1 MTRQEIIYDML
12 IVGGGPA
19 GLSAAIYASR
29 ARMSVLVIEAM
40 LSGGQIATTERLENY
55 PGFPEGIGGAE
66 FGQLL
71 EAQARRFGTEM
82 VLATVTGVS
91 SEGEI
96 KTVQTSNGTYRGRTL
111 LIASGT
117 RPRALGVP
125 GEEEFKGRGVS
136 YCATCD
142 GFFYQDQEVAV
153 VGGGDSALQEAMFL
167 TKFASKVYIIH
178 RRDQLRA
185 INILRERAK
194 ANPKIEFLLD
204 SQVRTIN
211 GTDSVESVTVYNKKL
226 DKTREVKVSGIFLYV
241 GLIPNTDFLD
251 SSIKVDEYGYIITN
265 EAMETSVAG
274 VYAAGDIRQKS
285 LRQVVTAV
293 ADGAIAAV
301 SANNYL
307 YG

>member
-167 TKFASKVYIIH
+167 TKIASKVYIIH

-251 SSIKVDEYGYIITN
+251 GSIKVDEYGYIITN

>member
-1 MTRQEIIYDML
+1 MTRQETIYDML

>member
-1 MTRQEIIYDML
+1 
-12 IVGGGPA
+12 
-19 GLSAAIYASR
+19 
-29 ARMSVLVIEAM
+29 
-40 LSGGQIATTERLENY
+40 
-55 PGFPEGIGGAE
+55 
-66 FGQLL
+66 
-71 EAQARRFGTEM
+71 
-82 VLATVTGVS
+82 
-91 SEGEI
+91 
-96 KTVQTSNGTYRGRTL
+96 
-111 LIASGT
+111 
-117 RPRALGVP
+117 
-125 GEEEFKGRGVS
+125 
-136 YCATCD
+136 
-142 GFFYQDQEVAV
+142 
-153 VGGGDSALQEAMFL
+153 MFL

>member
-251 SSIKVDEYGYIITN
+251 GSIKVDEYGYIITN

>member
-1 MTRQEIIYDML
+1 ML

-111 LIASGT
+111 LIASGD
-117 RPRALGVP
+117 PAPCLGCS
-125 GEEEFKGRGVS
+125 GRGRIQRQR
-136 YCATCD
+136 C
-142 GFFYQDQEVAV
+142 
-153 VGGGDSALQEAMFL
+153 
-167 TKFASKVYIIH
+167 
-178 RRDQLRA
+178 
-185 INILRERAK
+185 
-194 ANPKIEFLLD
+194 FLL
-204 SQVRTIN
+204 RH
-211 GTDSVESVTVYNKKL
+211 
-226 DKTREVKVSGIFLYV
+226 
-241 GLIPNTDFLD
+241 
-251 SSIKVDEYGYIITN
+251 
-265 EAMETSVAG
+265 M
-274 VYAAGDIRQKS
+274 
-285 LRQVVTAV
+285 
-293 ADGAIAAV
+293 
-301 SANNYL
+301 
-307 YG
+307 

>member
-1 MTRQEIIYDML
+1 
-12 IVGGGPA
+12 
-19 GLSAAIYASR
+19 
-29 ARMSVLVIEAM
+29 
-40 LSGGQIATTERLENY
+40 
-55 PGFPEGIGGAE
+55 
-66 FGQLL
+66 
-71 EAQARRFGTEM
+71 M

-226 DKTREVKVSGIFLYV
+226 DKTRK
-241 GLIPNTDFLD
+241 
-251 SSIKVDEYGYIITN
+251 
-265 EAMETSVAG
+265 
-274 VYAAGDIRQKS
+274 
-285 LRQVVTAV
+285 
-293 ADGAIAAV
+293 
-301 SANNYL
+301 
-307 YG
+307 

>member
-1 MTRQEIIYDML
+1 MTRQETIYDML

-251 SSIKVDEYGYIITN
+251 GSIKVDEYGYIITN